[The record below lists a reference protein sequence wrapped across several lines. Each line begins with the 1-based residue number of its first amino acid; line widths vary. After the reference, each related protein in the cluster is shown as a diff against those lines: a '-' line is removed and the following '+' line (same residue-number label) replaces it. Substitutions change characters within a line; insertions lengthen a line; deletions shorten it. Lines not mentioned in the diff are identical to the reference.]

1 MSLTIEITSDFICP
15 WCYVAEARLKKVLT
29 QLAPNV
35 RINWVWRPFELNPD
49 MPPAGI
55 DRKHYRAHK
64 FGSWEYSQTLDTK
77 TVQATQNDDIE
88 FRYDLMTITPNTLK
102 AHRLVW
108 LAAERATA
116 MAERIF
122 RAYFS
127 EGQDITN
134 SDVLAELAT
143 DVGLEKDT
151 VLAFLDSDA
160 GVEDVQQ
167 LEQQARADRVQ
178 GVPHIRIGE
187 QVLSGAQ
194 PLEVFFTAVKD
205 AVQLQSM

>member
-1 MSLTIEITSDFICP
+1 
-15 WCYVAEARLKKVLT
+15 
-29 QLAPNV
+29 
-35 RINWVWRPFELNPD
+35 
-49 MPPAGI
+49 MPPAGM
-55 DRKHYRAHK
+55 DRKTYRSLK
-64 FGSWEYSQTLDTK
+64 FGSWEYSQTLDAK
-77 TVQATQNDDIE
+77 TVQATQNDGIE

-122 RAYFS
+122 QAYFS
-127 EGQDITN
+127 EGKDITN
-134 SDVLAELAT
+134 SDVLAQLAT

-151 VLAFLDSDA
+151 VLAFLNSDA
-160 GVEDVQQ
+160 GVEEVQQ
-167 LEQQARADRVQ
+167 FEQQARAGGVQ

-187 QVLSGAQ
+187 QTLSGAQ
-194 PLEVFFTAVKD
+194 PLEVFFTTVQD